1 MAINE
6 SDPINFHSA
15 VDYFKL
21 YNNESLSSGT
31 PKVAAITSH
40 RSETQPTS
48 SSSSNPSSN
57 SASVPLVTATTL
69 TTLTSTIINNY
80 SNHNNKSHHK
90 NSTIN
95 NSNQSST
102 TLNLLRNL
110 SQHNSNADSSDQQD
124 FNSNFSNMNDSAKIP
139 YESGSNFMLLL
150 EDFGEYFYNYNGS
163 DYQNST
169 ISIYQSNCSLPNS
182 TCTDTPI
189 NETRES
195 YLSLSFEIY

>member
-6 SDPINFHSA
+6 SDTNNFHSA

-31 PKVAAITSH
+31 PKMAAITSQ
-40 RSETQPTS
+40 RSETQLTTSSSS
-48 SSSSNPSSN
+48 SSSSNPSNNIASG

-69 TTLTSTIINNY
+69 TTITSTIINNY
-80 SNHNNKSHHK
+80 SNHNNKIHK

-95 NSNQSST
+95 NSNQSSA
-102 TLNLLRNL
+102 TLNLFRNL
-110 SQHNSNADSSDQQD
+110 SQHNTNVGNSGSSDQD

-169 ISIYQSNCSLPNS
+169 ISIYPSNCSLPNS
-182 TCTDTPI
+182 TCTDAPI
-189 NETRES
+189 NETRE
-195 YLSLSFEIY
+195 